1 MVQKFKHL
9 KNKVTNRMFLNLKGD
24 LQSLKTPIVMGVLN
38 CTDDSFYPGS
48 RFKEDADV
56 IVRAT
61 EILTQGAVLIDL
73 GAVSTRPGSHP
84 IDAGTEYMRIKK
96 YLNLILKYIPHAK
109 VSIDT
114 FRSNVAEMA
123 IGEGAAMINDVSG
136 GEDEKMFKVVTQ
148 HRIPYCLTH
157 NSRGKELTNEELIP
171 DMLTFFGNKVEQ
183 LKQMGA
189 NDIVLDP
196 GFGFGKSIDQN
207 FYILKNIA
215 VFQELELP
223 LLIGISRKS
232 MIYKSLDSTPEQAL
246 AGTIALNT
254 IAVLNHAHI
263 LRVHDVKEALDTI
276 IITQKCM

>member
-1 MVQKFKHL
+1 
-9 KNKVTNRMFLNLKGD
+9 MFLNLKGD

>member
-1 MVQKFKHL
+1 
-9 KNKVTNRMFLNLKGD
+9 MFLNLKGD

-38 CTDDSFYPGS
+38 CTDDSFYAGS
-48 RFKEDADV
+48 RFKEDSDV

-61 EILTQGAVLIDL
+61 EILTQGGVLIDL

-84 IDAGTEYMRIKK
+84 IDAGTEYMKIKK
-96 YLNLILKYIPHAK
+96 YLKLILKYIPHAK
-109 VSIDT
+109 VSVDT

-136 GEDEKMFKVVTQ
+136 GEDKKMFKVVAQ
-148 HRIPYCLTH
+148 NGIPYCLTH
-157 NSRGKELTNEELIP
+157 NSRGKELTNEELLP

-189 NDIVLDP
+189 NDIILDP

-207 FYILKNIA
+207 FYLMKNLA
-215 VFQELELP
+215 VLHELELP
-223 LLIGISRKS
+223 LLVGISRKS
-232 MIYKSLDSTPEQAL
+232 MIYKSLDSTPEHAL

-276 IITQKCM
+276 VITEKCL

>member
-246 AGTIALNT
+246 AGTIVLNT